1 MKFIG
6 LLCGTTAANNE
17 EYRKVL
23 KRRNIWIAAFA
34 LLGLMIAAAAFLAA
48 GNERVQLPEYILGV
62 YCGVGAGICLGCIF
76 LIVRN
81 LLIMGNEEK
90 LKQGRLENSDERIAE
105 IRNRACGVAIGVTLL
120 LCMAAGLIFGI
131 YEQVLIKAVLF
142 VLDVFI
148 FSYLI
153 ACAYYKNK
161 I

>member
-62 YCGVGAGICLGCIF
+62 YCGVGTGICLGCIF

-120 LCMAAGLIFGI
+120 LCIAAGLIFGI

>member
-6 LLCGTTAANNE
+6 LLCGTRAANNE

-23 KRRNIWIAAFA
+23 KRRNIWMAAVA
-34 LLGLMIAAAAFLAA
+34 LLGVMIAVAAFIAA
-48 GNERVQLPEYILGV
+48 KNESVQLPEYILGV
-62 YCGVGAGICLGCIF
+62 YCGFGTGLCLGCII
-76 LIVRN
+76 LIVKN
-81 LLIMGNEEK
+81 LLMMGNEEK
-90 LKQGRLENSDERIAE
+90 LKQGRLENSDERVAE

-120 LCMAAGLIFGI
+120 LCMAAGLILGI

-142 VLDVFI
+142 LLDVFI